1 MNTDVNNNK
10 IIKPHEN
17 VIQSKRESFLPNIR
31 RPSKVEIEKTD

>member
-17 VIQSKRESFLPNIR
+17 VIQSKRQSFLPNIR
-31 RPSKVEIEKTD
+31 TSKAEFEQTD